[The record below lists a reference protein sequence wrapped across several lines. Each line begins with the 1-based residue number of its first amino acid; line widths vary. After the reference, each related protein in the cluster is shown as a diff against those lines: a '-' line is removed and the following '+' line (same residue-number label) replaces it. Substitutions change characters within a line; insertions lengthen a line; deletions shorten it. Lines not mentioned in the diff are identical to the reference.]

1 MRLRDRLRDL
11 NRTLRQHK
19 RGDLPYHTH
28 PVYSLSSSSTS
39 ATTNTNT
46 LQPLPNRP
54 TTTEHAPTRSPPRMP
69 SPVKLRRIQTPS
81 PGASYGTPVHVLS
94 SPLEPRPSSSA
105 LHDHAIASVSSPP
118 SPTPFITSSR
128 PSRFSL
134 SGSLS
139 LPELSSV
146 NPSRAQRLDAM
157 AALAAGQKLGYGDE
171 RHHSPPLAPLR
182 SVPRRLP

>member
-28 PVYSLSSSSTS
+28 PVYSLSSST
-39 ATTNTNT
+39 TTNTSNT

-81 PGASYGTPVHVLS
+81 PGASYGTPVLS

-118 SPTPFITSSR
+118 SPTPFTSSR

-157 AALAAGQKLGYGDE
+157 AAHAAGQKLGYGDE